1 LSENISQI
9 DYRQIMEY
17 SLDPLIIHTD
27 LKIIDVNHMAE
38 KFFRGTKETIIGA
51 SPLDIFQETSKNAIE
66 NRIQSAYLKP
76 ANVIEETIY
85 RLDGT
90 TVEVELYCH
99 PVQIGDTIAI
109 QTYVRDITERKEAE
123 KKQKEIIQQVNELS
137 ATLVPILD
145 GIAVLPLVGSI
156 DEDRARQLLEIVPV
170 KVKNQNIECLIM
182 DFSGIYTL
190 DSIVTDYLFKINC
203 VLSLLGVR
211 SIITGL
217 RPQLALVAIQLDIK
231 PDSIPTMATVKDAL
245 HSLGL
250 MLK

>member
-1 LSENISQI
+1 MSENISQI

-27 LKIIDVNHMAE
+27 LKIIDVNHVAE
-38 KFFRGTKETIIGA
+38 QFFRGTKETIIGA

-66 NRIQSAYLKP
+66 KRIQSAYQKP
-76 ANVIEETIY
+76 AKVIEETIY

-90 TVEVELYCH
+90 TVDVELYCH

-170 KVKNQNIECLIM
+170 KVKNQNVDCLIM
-182 DFSGIYTL
+182 DFLGIYTL
-190 DSIVTDYLFKINC
+190 DSIVTDYLFKINS

-217 RPQLALVAIQLDIK
+217 RPQLALVAIQLDTRL
-231 PDSIPTMATVKDAL
+231 DSIPTMATVKDAL

-250 MLK
+250 ILK